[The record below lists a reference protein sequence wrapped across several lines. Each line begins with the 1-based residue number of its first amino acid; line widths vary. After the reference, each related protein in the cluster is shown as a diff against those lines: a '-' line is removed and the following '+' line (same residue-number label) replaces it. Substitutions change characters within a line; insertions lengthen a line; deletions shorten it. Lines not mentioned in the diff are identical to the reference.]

1 MIVLGTMRF
10 DSDHEGHMDHGLS
23 GACTIRPLPLISDIA
38 AAPDVQAQLPL
49 IDLGQG
55 EVAPAD
61 ELPIGDPW
69 SRQADI
75 DRGPVQIG
83 RAVQMQALTVD
94 PHMVEKRGASAHG
107 HGGLAAWLIA
117 DRARQID
124 YQAIAD
130 REGQATHIPGGC
142 DGSA

>member
-1 MIVLGTMRF
+1 
-10 DSDHEGHMDHGLS
+10 MDHGLS

-94 PHMVEKRGASAHG
+94 PDMVDDDEAQSIGTITLSYTFYSAKPAARGASAAVE
-107 HGGLAAWLIA
+107 GLAKPV
-117 DRARQID
+117 RQL
-124 YQAIAD
+124 
-130 REGQATHIPGGC
+130 
-142 DGSA
+142 